1 MPKVKRSAQTK
12 YTAQQMYDLVDD
24 VESYPEFLHWCRGA
38 RVVKREE
45 GELEAELDIG
55 FKGIH
60 KSFTTRNRR
69 FPHERIEIEL
79 VRGPFRKLEGDWRF
93 RDLDEGGSEVQLDL
107 EFSVATS
114 PLGFMFSAVFEEMV
128 RYQMQAFVHRAEQLY
143 G

>member
-1 MPKVKRSAQTK
+1 MPKVQRSARTK

-38 RVVKREE
+38 RVVRREE
-45 GELEAELDIG
+45 GVLEAELDIG
-55 FKGIH
+55 FRGIH

-69 FPHERIEIEL
+69 FPHELIEIEL

-93 RDLDEGGSEVQLDL
+93 RDLDEGGSEVRLDL

-128 RYQMQAFVHRAEQLY
+128 RYQMQAFVQRAEQLY